1 MKLVVEDEAGN
12 RIPLPNEKDIAKF
25 IAKGRKEKGMSLQA
39 VADVIGVKRQAV
51 WSWEKGKSLPL
62 SDHLMTLVKLFGTP
76 ETSVEVPDTKA
87 KSRDDMNAT
96 LDEVEALLGA

>member
-12 RIPLPNEKDIAKF
+12 RIPLPSEKDIPKF
-25 IAKGRKEKGMSLQA
+25 IAKGRKDKGMSLQA

-76 ETSVEVPDTKA
+76 EETEVPKP
-87 KSRDDMNAT
+87 KPQSKEDMDAT
-96 LDEVEALLGA
+96 LTEVEALLGA

>member
-1 MKLVVEDEAGN
+1 MKLVVEDAAGN
-12 RIPLPNEKDIAKF
+12 RIPLPSEKDIPKF
-25 IAKGRKEKGMSLQA
+25 IAKGRKDKGMSLQA

-76 ETSVEVPDTKA
+76 EEPTEVPETKV
-87 KSRDDMNAT
+87 KGKDDMNAT